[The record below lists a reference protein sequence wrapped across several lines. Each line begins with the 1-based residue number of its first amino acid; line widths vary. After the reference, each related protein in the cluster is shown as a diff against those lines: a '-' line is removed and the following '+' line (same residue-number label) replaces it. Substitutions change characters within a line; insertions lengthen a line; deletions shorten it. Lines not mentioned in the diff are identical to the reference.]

1 METLNYK
8 ELGLKAGLEVHFQL
22 DTKEKLFCHCLTNL
36 IERKPDFTIKRFL
49 RPVLSEILEKDIVAE
64 FEESKNRYSIYEA
77 YNNETCLVEL
87 DECPPYE
94 LNEEALE
101 VALQVAKLLNA
112 KVVDEIQV
120 MRKQVLDYSNTSGF
134 QRSSLI
140 AYNGYIEIKHGRV
153 GIASISLE
161 EDAAR
166 KMQEGKEHV
175 VYRLDRLGI
184 PLIEIATHAD
194 IKNPEQAREVAAY
207 LGMVLNST
215 GKIKN
220 ILGSIR
226 QDVNVS
232 IAKGAR
238 TEIKGVQELRLI
250 PLVIKNEISRQLNL
264 VKQNKKVENEVRAAN
279 DDGSTRFLR
288 PLPGASRMYV
298 ETDVPSFETNMLIK
312 DIKLPKLII
321 EQVKDLQSKY
331 DLSLELSNELVK
343 QDVNFQDYIKKY
355 GKINSGL
362 LASVII
368 NNIDENKEHME
379 FVLSA
384 LNSGKITKDVVSDIF
399 SKLKDGKKIDLS
411 TYSLVNM
418 NSIENE
424 VKKIVN
430 ENSEL
435 SVNAIM
441 GMLMKKYKGRV
452 EGKKL
457 IELINKF
464 STK

>member
-184 PLIEIATHAD
+184 PLIEIATKAD
-194 IKNPEQAREVAAY
+194 INNPEQAKEVAAY
-207 LGMVLNST
+207 LGMILNST

-226 QDVNVS
+226 QDVNLS
-232 IAKGAR
+232 IKNGAR
-238 TEIKGVQELRLI
+238 TEVKGVQELSLI
-250 PLVIKNEISRQLNL
+250 PLVIKSEISRQLNL
-264 VKQNKKVENEVRAAN
+264 IKNGKKIQPEVRAAN
-279 DDGSTRFLR
+279 LDGTTRFLR

-298 ETDVPSFETNMLIK
+298 ETDVSQILTKDLVK
-312 DIKLPKLII
+312 DIRLPKLIY
-321 EQVKDLQSKY
+321 EQVNELKNKY
-331 DLSLELSNELVK
+331 NLSNELSNEIVK
-343 QDVNFQDYIKKY
+343 QKIDFEYYHNKYKNIKV
-355 GKINSGL
+355 GILSGML
-362 LASVII
+362 IMYKDEPNII
-368 NNIDENKEHME
+368 NTLD
-379 FVLSA
+379 L
-384 LNSGKITKDVVSDIF
+384 LNSGKITKDVFDEAIHGNLDLSKTKIDI
-399 SKLKDGKKIDLS
+399 KKIEDEL
-411 TYSLVNM
+411 
-418 NSIENE
+418 
-424 VKKIVN
+424 KKII
-430 ENSEL
+430 EEKPEL

-441 GMLMKKYKGRV
+441 GILMGKYKGKI
-452 EGKKL
+452 EGSKL
-457 IELINKF
+457 IELIQKH
-464 STK
+464 K